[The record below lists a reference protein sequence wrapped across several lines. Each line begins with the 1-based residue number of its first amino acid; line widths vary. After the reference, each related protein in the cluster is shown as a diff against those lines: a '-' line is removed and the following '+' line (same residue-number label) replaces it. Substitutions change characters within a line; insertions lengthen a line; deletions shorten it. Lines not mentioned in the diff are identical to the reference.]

1 MNTIY
6 FFSIEIVITLI
17 SIFFDMVMLTTPKK
31 SKAHILY
38 VISLISIF
46 VFCINQVI
54 TIVHNKYTVPYLI
67 INCVY
72 CLVLMTTL
80 LISLCEI
87 NRTIKLLIN
96 RLFRFISVMAP
107 INQKSV
113 TNAENTSKLTLS
125 RLISLKFVISVYT
138 PFSKIRHY
146 ISILLYFNDI
156 IKCTVKIPAKLYKHL
171 HGHVF
176 VLPHF

>member
-46 VFCINQVI
+46 VFCINQII

-87 NRTIKLLIN
+87 NRTIKTQKNVMQNIEEIINFTEINEEKKNNQPNTFSIIDDGTNLRDKKSAFNLIEE
-96 RLFRFISVMAP
+96 
-107 INQKSV
+107 
-113 TNAENTSKLTLS
+113 ENKT
-125 RLISLKFVISVYT
+125 
-138 PFSKIRHY
+138 
-146 ISILLYFNDI
+146 
-156 IKCTVKIPAKLYKHL
+156 AKKA
-171 HGHVF
+171 V
-176 VLPHF
+176 

>member
-46 VFCINQVI
+46 VFCINQII

-72 CLVLMTTL
+72 CLVLMATL

-87 NRTIKLLIN
+87 NRTIKTQKNVMQNIEEIINFTEINEEKKNNQPNTFSIIDDGTNLRHKKSAFNLIEE
-96 RLFRFISVMAP
+96 
-107 INQKSV
+107 
-113 TNAENTSKLTLS
+113 ENKT
-125 RLISLKFVISVYT
+125 
-138 PFSKIRHY
+138 
-146 ISILLYFNDI
+146 
-156 IKCTVKIPAKLYKHL
+156 AKKA
-171 HGHVF
+171 V
-176 VLPHF
+176 